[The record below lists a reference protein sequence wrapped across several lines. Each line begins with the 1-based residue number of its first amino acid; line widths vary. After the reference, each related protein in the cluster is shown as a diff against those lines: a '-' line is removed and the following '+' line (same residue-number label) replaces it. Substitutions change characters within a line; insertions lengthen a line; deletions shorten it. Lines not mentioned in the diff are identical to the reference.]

1 MSWWATRA
9 AYRWRNKATC
19 EEITTMKLLRIFATV
34 FMFAGI
40 LAGCLA
46 LLLLMLLMVRFPPL
60 LIAVL
65 LACWIFCRLVKP

>member
-1 MSWWATRA
+1 
-9 AYRWRNKATC
+9 
-19 EEITTMKLLRIFATV
+19 MKLLLRTVAAV

-46 LLLLMLLMVRFPPL
+46 LLLLVILMVRFPPL

-65 LACWIFCRLVKP
+65 VACWLLSRLQKSSQKFLK

>member
-1 MSWWATRA
+1 
-9 AYRWRNKATC
+9 
-19 EEITTMKLLRIFATV
+19 MKLLLRTVAEV

-46 LLLLMLLMVRFPPL
+46 LLLLVILMVRFPPL

-65 LACWIFCRLVKP
+65 VACWLLSRLQKSSQKVLK

>member
-1 MSWWATRA
+1 
-9 AYRWRNKATC
+9 
-19 EEITTMKLLRIFATV
+19 MKLLLRTVAAV

-46 LLLLMLLMVRFPPL
+46 LLLLVILIVRFPPL

-65 LACWIFCRLVKP
+65 VACWLLSRLQKSSQKVLE